1 MRKFQLFIAHTF
13 SYSVC
18 NLSHLYTQLSAY
30 YQTDFANLSYL
41 PYVQL
46 AARVAGVFSNE
57 IWTLAPCIYNGVQSL
72 NGVTYEDAG
81 YCTGKLSTT
90 LIDASF

>member
-1 MRKFQLFIAHTF
+1 
-13 SYSVC
+13 
-18 NLSHLYTQLSAY
+18 LYTQLSAY
-30 YQTDFANLSYL
+30 YQTDFENFNYL

-46 AARVAGVFSNE
+46 GARIAGLFSNE
-57 IWTLAPCIYNGVQSL
+57 IWTLAPCMFNGLQEL

-81 YCTGKLSTT
+81 YCTGILTTT